1 MMLLGIEYFERLFA
15 RLLGRF
21 LLTTYIFLLNSLE
34 GIVTGGI
41 SCDALAEVTK
51 ASSRWLMQ

>member
-1 MMLLGIEYFERLFA
+1 MMLLGMEYFERLFA

-21 LLTTYIFLLNSLE
+21 LLTTYFLLNSLGE
-34 GIVTGGI
+34 IVTGGI